1 MSPRRANDH
10 KIMNT
15 IPVIPRRTFLRGLGA
30 AIALPMLDAMLPSR
44 ALAAS
49 AAKAP
54 VRMGF
59 LFVPNGAHM
68 PDWTPATT
76 GADFDL
82 PYILQPLRPHQSE
95 LLVLSGLAQDKGRA
109 NADGGGDHARSAGS
123 WLTCSQ
129 PLKSEG
135 SQIRVGISADQVA
148 AQTVGR
154 ETRFASLE
162 LGLEPGRQGGKCDS
176 GYSCAY
182 SNNISWR
189 NEVTPMTREINPRL
203 VFERLFASEMPK
215 EVGEGARRRQLYKKS
230 ILDFVMED
238 ANSLSRKVGGHDKQK
253 LDEYL
258 GAIREI
264 EQRVEQAERLVA
276 QTKTNVA
283 AGYEIPEGIPESYED
298 HAKLMADMM
307 VLAFQSDT
315 TRVCTFML
323 ANEGSNRSYRNIGVS
338 DGHHNLSHH
347 QGDRAKQMKIREIN
361 RFHIQQFAYILN
373 RLRAIPEG
381 DGTLLDNCMLVYGG
395 GLADGNAHA
404 HDNLPLVMAGR
415 GGGTILPGRHL
426 RYADETPMGNLLV
439 SMLERMGAK
448 VDSFGDSTGALRG
461 LEG

>member
-1 MSPRRANDH
+1 
-10 KIMNT
+10 MNSNLT
-15 IPVIPRRTFLRGLGA
+15 IPRRTFLRGLGA
-30 AIALPMLDAMLPSR
+30 AIALPMLDAMLPVR
-44 ALAAS
+44 ALAAA
-49 AAKAP
+49 AAKKTP
-54 VRMGF
+54 TRMAF

-68 PDWTPATT
+68 PDWTPAAT

-82 PYILQPLRPHQSE
+82 PFILQPLQPHKHE
-95 LLVLSGLAQDKGRA
+95 LLVLSGLAQDKGRS

-148 AQTVGR
+148 AQVTGK

-162 LGLEPGRQGGKCDS
+162 LGLEPGRQGGKCDT

-189 NEVTPMTREINPRL
+189 NENTPMTREINPRL
-203 VFERLFASEMPK
+203 VFERLFSNELPK
-215 EVGEGARRRQLYKKS
+215 EQGESAKRRALYKKS
-230 ILDFVMED
+230 ILDFVLED
-238 ANSLSRKVGGHDKQK
+238 AKSLSAKVGGHDKQK

-258 GAIREI
+258 TSIREI
-264 EQRVEQAERLVA
+264 ELRVAQAEKMVA
-276 QTKTNVA
+276 GANTSVA
-283 AGYEIPEGIPESYED
+283 AGYEVPESIPESYEE
-298 HAKLMADMM
+298 HARLMCDML

-323 ANEGSNRSYRNIGVS
+323 ANEGSNRSYRNVGVS
-338 DGHHNLSHH
+338 DGHHSLSHH
-347 QGDRAKQMKIREIN
+347 QGDHAKQMKIREIN

-373 RLRAIPEG
+373 RLRSIPEG
-381 DGTLLDNCMLVYGG
+381 DGTLLDNSMLVYGG
-395 GLADGNAHA
+395 GLADGDR
-404 HDNLPLVMAGR
+404 HDHGNLPLLLAGR

-426 RYADETPMGNLLV
+426 RDAEETPMANLLV
-439 SMLERMGAK
+439 AMLDRMGAHAG
-448 VDSFGDSTGALRG
+448 SFGDSTGALRG

>member
-1 MSPRRANDH
+1 
-10 KIMNT
+10 MNPL
-15 IPVIPRRTFLRGLGA
+15 PVIPRRTFLRGLGA
-30 AIALPMLDAMLPSR
+30 AIALPMLDAMLPAR

-68 PDWTPATT
+68 PDWTPTAT

-148 AQTVGR
+148 AQHVGK

-215 EVGEGARRRQLYKKS
+215 EAGEGARRRQLYKKS
-230 ILDFVMED
+230 ILDFVLED
-238 ANSLSRKVGGHDKQK
+238 AHSLSRKVGGHDKQK

-283 AGYEIPEGIPESYED
+283 AGYEIPEGIPESYEE
-298 HAKLMADMM
+298 HARLMADMM
-307 VLAFQSDT
+307 VLAFQSDA

-361 RFHIQQFAYILN
+361 RFHIQQFAYIVS

-439 SMLERMGAK
+439 SMLDRMGAK
-448 VDSFGDSTGALRG
+448 ADSFGDSTGALRG